1 MLSPDQIVFPNMPI
15 GVFLQESFNIYNF
28 IQDDKELFIKK
39 GFNWGIM
46 EEFPERMNYLRQK
59 EAELWKEKYGENVI
73 IKEYEKWKKIG
84 EKAIKLLIRDLEYV
98 FTNDP
103 QMLSVIKKIKKD
115 IGPYDLILDLNA
127 LSELVSQNK
136 DKLERINSDPQLIQE
151 INECSK
157 LMPTLKSKYELEKD
171 AIDNLMEERNRAY
184 TLLAISIQDIRRCA
198 QYALATNKKRLM
210 GYNSEYFR
218 KSLRKSKPEEP
229 LTKR

>member
-1 MLSPDQIVFPNMPI
+1 M
-15 GVFLQESFNIYNF
+15 
-28 IQDDKELFIKK
+28 
-39 GFNWGIM
+39 
-46 EEFPERMNYLRQK
+46 
-59 EAELWKEKYGENVI
+59 
-73 IKEYEKWKKIG
+73 
-84 EKAIKLLIRDLEYV
+84 
-98 FTNDP
+98 
-103 QMLSVIKKIKKD
+103 IKKIKKD

-184 TLLAISIQDIRRCA
+184 TLLAFSIQDIRRCA